1 MNFIENGTVTSP
13 EGFLSSGIHVGLKK
27 NKKDLAL
34 IYSKEIGTACGVY
47 TKNKIK
53 GAPIYVTKEH
63 LKDNKA
69 QAIII
74 NSGNANT
81 LNGEEG
87 LKNAEK
93 MACLTSDS
101 LNIDKNNVLV
111 ASTGVIGVP
120 LNIDL
125 IENGIN
131 NLTSTLSQNSSNA
144 ASAILTTDTFKKE
157 CAVEFFI
164 NDKKITIGS
173 ICKGS
178 GMIEPNMGTMLSFI
192 TTDLLITPNL
202 LDEALK
208 ESVNISYN
216 RVSVDGDTS
225 TNDMIL
231 IIANGLAK
239 NEIISSKDENYY
251 KFLDALNAL
260 NIKQAKRIAKDGEG
274 ATKLICCNVINAKS
288 TKDAELISKSI
299 IKSSLVKTAMFG
311 EDANFGRILCALG
324 YSKAQFNPNLV
335 DVYFKSNKEIK
346 VLENG
351 SALSF
356 DENLAKEILKSSEIT
371 IIVDLKLGN
380 YEVTSFGCDLSYDY
394 VKINAEYRS

>member
-1 MNFIENGTVTSP
+1 MNFIKNGSITSP

-34 IYSKEIGTACGVY
+34 IYSKTVGTASGVY
-47 TKNKIK
+47 TKNKVK

-63 LKDNKA
+63 LENNKA

-87 LKNAEK
+87 LKNAEE
-93 MACLTSDS
+93 MSILAANS
-101 LNIDKNNVLV
+101 LKIDKSNVLV

-120 LNIDL
+120 LNIEL
-125 IENGIN
+125 IKNGID
-131 NLTSTLSQNSSNA
+131 NLTSSLTTNSSDA
-144 ASAILTTDTFKKE
+144 ASAILTTDTYTKE
-157 CAVEFFI
+157 CAVEFLI

-173 ICKGS
+173 IAKGS
-178 GMIEPNMGTMLSFI
+178 GMIEPSMGTMLSFI
-192 TTDLLITPNL
+192 TTDISISESLLS
-202 LDEALK
+202 EALK

-225 TNDMIL
+225 TNDMVL
-231 IIANGLAK
+231 IIANGEAK
-239 NEIISSKDENYY
+239 NKTITTKDENYY
-251 KFLDALNAL
+251 KFLEALNAL
-260 NIKQAKRIAKDGEG
+260 NLKQAKRIARDGEG
-274 ATKLICCNVINAKS
+274 ATKLISCNVINAPS
-288 TKDAELISKSI
+288 IESAELLSKSV

-324 YSKAQFNPNLV
+324 YSNCNFDPNLV
-335 DVYFKSNKEIK
+335 DVYFKSHSTIK
-346 VLENG
+346 VCENG
-351 SALSF
+351 FALPF
-356 DENLAKEILKSSEIT
+356 DEDLATKILKDSDIT
-371 IIVDLKLGN
+371 IIVDLKLGE

-394 VKINAEYRS
+394 VRINAEYRS

>member
-1 MNFIENGTVTSP
+1 MNFIENGSVTSP

-34 IYSKEIGTACGVY
+34 IYSKEIGTSCGVY
-47 TKNKIK
+47 TKNEIK

-63 LKDNKA
+63 LKDRKA

-93 MACLTSDS
+93 MAYLTSNS

-125 IENGIN
+125 IENGIDD
-131 NLTSTLSQNSSNA
+131 LTSSLSQNSSNA

-225 TNDMIL
+225 TNDMVL

-288 TKDAELISKSI
+288 TQ
-299 IKSSLVKTAMFG
+299 
-311 EDANFGRILCALG
+311 DANFGRILCALG

-351 SALSF
+351 SSLSF

-394 VKINAEYRS
+394 VRINAEYRS

>member
-1 MNFIENGTVTSP
+1 MNFIENGSITSP

-34 IYSKEIGTACGVY
+34 IYSKTVGTASGVY
-47 TKNKIK
+47 TKNKVK

-63 LKDNKA
+63 LENNKA

-87 LKNAEK
+87 LKNAEE
-93 MACLTSDS
+93 MSILAANS
-101 LNIDKNNVLV
+101 LKIDKSNVLV
-111 ASTGVIGVP
+111 ASTGVIGIP
-120 LNIDL
+120 LNIEL
-125 IENGIN
+125 IKNGID
-131 NLTSTLSQNSSNA
+131 NLTSSLTTNSSDA
-144 ASAILTTDTFKKE
+144 ASAILTTDTYTKE
-157 CAVEFFI
+157 CAVEFLI

-173 ICKGS
+173 IAKGS

-192 TTDLLITPNL
+192 TTDISISEYLLS
-202 LDEALK
+202 EALK

-225 TNDMIL
+225 TNDMVL
-231 IIANGLAK
+231 IIANGEAK
-239 NEIISSKDENYY
+239 NKTITTKDENYY
-251 KFLDALNAL
+251 KFLEALNAL
-260 NIKQAKRIAKDGEG
+260 NLKQAKRIARDGEG
-274 ATKLICCNVINAKS
+274 ATKLISCNVINAPS
-288 TKDAELISKSI
+288 IESAELLSKSV

-324 YSKAQFNPNLV
+324 YSNGNFDPNLV
-335 DVYFKSNKEIK
+335 DVYFKSHSTIK
-346 VLENG
+346 VCENG
-351 SALSF
+351 FALSF
-356 DENLAKEILKSSEIT
+356 DEELATEILKDSDIT
-371 IIVDLKLGN
+371 IIVDLKLGE

>member
-1 MNFIENGTVTSP
+1 MNFIENGSITSP

-34 IYSKEIGTACGVY
+34 IYSKTVGTASGVY
-47 TKNKIK
+47 TKNKVK

-63 LKDNKA
+63 LENNKA

-87 LKNAEK
+87 LKNAEE
-93 MACLTSDS
+93 MAILTANS
-101 LNIDKNNVLV
+101 LKIDKSNVLV

-120 LNIDL
+120 LNIEL
-125 IENGIN
+125 IKNGID
-131 NLTSTLSQNSSNA
+131 NLTSSLTTNSSDA
-144 ASAILTTDTFKKE
+144 ASAILTTDTYTKE
-157 CAVEFFI
+157 CAVEFLI

-173 ICKGS
+173 IAKGS

-192 TTDLLITPNL
+192 TTDISISESLLS
-202 LDEALK
+202 EALK

-225 TNDMIL
+225 TNDMVL
-231 IIANGLAK
+231 IIANGEAK
-239 NEIISSKDENYY
+239 NKTITTKDENYY
-251 KFLDALNAL
+251 KFLEALNAL
-260 NIKQAKRIAKDGEG
+260 NLKQAKRIARDGEG
-274 ATKLICCNVINAKS
+274 ATKLISCNVINAPS
-288 TKDAELISKSI
+288 IESAELLSKSV

-324 YSKAQFNPNLV
+324 YSNGNFDPNLV
-335 DVYFKSNKEIK
+335 DVYFKSHSTIK
-346 VLENG
+346 VCENG
-351 SALSF
+351 FALPF
-356 DENLAKEILKSSEIT
+356 DEDLATEILKDSDIT
-371 IIVDLKLGN
+371 IIVDLKLGE

>member
-1 MNFIENGTVTSP
+1 MNFIENGSITSP

-34 IYSKEIGTACGVY
+34 IYSKTVGTASGVY
-47 TKNKIK
+47 TKNKVK

-63 LKDNKA
+63 LENNKA

-87 LKNAEK
+87 LKNAEE
-93 MACLTSDS
+93 MSILAANS
-101 LNIDKNNVLV
+101 LKIDKSNVLV
-111 ASTGVIGVP
+111 ASTGVIGIP
-120 LNIDL
+120 LNIEL
-125 IENGIN
+125 IKNGID
-131 NLTSTLSQNSSNA
+131 NLTSSLTTNSSDA
-144 ASAILTTDTFKKE
+144 ASAILTTDTYTKE
-157 CAVEFFI
+157 CAVEFLI

-173 ICKGS
+173 IAKGS

-192 TTDLLITPNL
+192 TTDISISESLLS
-202 LDEALK
+202 EALK

-225 TNDMIL
+225 TNDMVL
-231 IIANGLAK
+231 IIANGEAK
-239 NEIISSKDENYY
+239 NKTITTKDENYY
-251 KFLDALNAL
+251 KFLEALNAL
-260 NIKQAKRIAKDGEG
+260 NLKQAKRIARDGEG
-274 ATKLICCNVINAKS
+274 ATKLISCNVINAPS
-288 TKDAELISKSI
+288 IESAELLSKSV

-324 YSKAQFNPNLV
+324 YSNGNFDPNLV
-335 DVYFKSNKEIK
+335 DVYFKSHSTIK
-346 VLENG
+346 VCENG
-351 SALSF
+351 FALPF
-356 DENLAKEILKSSEIT
+356 DEDLATEILKDSDIT
-371 IIVDLKLGN
+371 IIVDLKLGE